1 MFTMLAI
8 ACSEAHGI
16 GILYCMCAVFS
27 GVCHKRHT
35 EKNSFHFH
43 LQLTGYVT
51 QFSNLDLTFC
61 DVTQNASA
69 VQNLLSVWGKHLTSC
84 RLPLRVASP

>member
-1 MFTMLAI
+1 MFTMLVTMLAI

-27 GVCHKRHT
+27 GVCHRRHT
-35 EKNSFHFH
+35 AKNSFHFH

-51 QFSNLDLTFC
+51 
-61 DVTQNASA
+61 
-69 VQNLLSVWGKHLTSC
+69 
-84 RLPLRVASP
+84 